1 MESSIHENRAEAMC
15 SQMSANKRSEK
26 VVENI
31 LKTKELHQAKMMR
44 SAQQFRDA
52 RVTSCS
58 GVLLRKGNAIC
69 VAFPNPN
76 PKPMNIA
83 A

>member
-1 MESSIHENRAEAMC
+1 
-15 SQMSANKRSEK
+15 MSAHKLSEN
-26 VVENI
+26 VVEN
-31 LKTKELHQAKMMR
+31 LQKTKELHQAKMMR

-58 GVLLRKGNAIC
+58 GVLLRNGNAVC

>member
-58 GVLLRKGNAIC
+58 GVLLRNGNAIC